1 MKALIEQ
8 FKKHREVIMYIIFG
22 VLTTVVDILVFSL
35 LAHTVFDT
43 ENPLLA
49 QIANIIAWI
58 AAVAFAYVTNR
69 IFVFKSKEKRI
80 LIEILSF
87 TASRLLTLVLDA
99 ILIYVLASLIGINPD
114 VSNIISNVVVIVLNY
129 VISKLF
135 VFRRAKKNNP

>member
-35 LAHTVFDT
+35 LAHTIFDT

-69 IFVFKSKEKRI
+69 IFVFESKEKRI

>member
-69 IFVFKSKEKRI
+69 IFVFESKEKRI